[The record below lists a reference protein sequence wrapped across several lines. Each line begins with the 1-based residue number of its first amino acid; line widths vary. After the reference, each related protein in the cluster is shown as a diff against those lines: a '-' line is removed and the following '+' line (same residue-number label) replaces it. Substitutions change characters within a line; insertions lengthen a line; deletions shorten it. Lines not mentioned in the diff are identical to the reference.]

1 MRRFLGQFCVFAAFL
16 TACMPDSAHSTN
28 RADAIGSTSLCADS
42 YLITLAP
49 ERAQALSWQAGS
61 PLSTA
66 NPKMNALPRLWPSRE
81 VLAQTNL
88 SLLTGPGDATFG
100 RAESVS
106 LQWGE
111 DFEAVANNAEKIAER
126 FQIDVSDLIQQIER
140 LDTLPKPTHPVRI
153 LYLSRSGGSAGPGTF
168 VDAAIRAAGGT
179 NVNET
184 VGWHTPAVER
194 ILQFE
199 PDLIVTS
206 FFGSDYAGV
215 SDRAVRHSA
224 LRRYLAARPTL
235 EIPGKL
241 WPCAGPGLIDA
252 TQRINAA
259 ILAL

>member
-1 MRRFLGQFCVFAAFL
+1 
-16 TACMPDSAHSTN
+16 
-28 RADAIGSTSLCADS
+28 
-42 YLITLAP
+42 
-49 ERAQALSWQAGS
+49 
-61 PLSTA
+61 
-66 NPKMNALPRLWPSRE
+66 MNALPRLWPSRE
-81 VLAQTNL
+81 ILAQTNL
-88 SLLTGPGDATFG
+88 PLLTGPGDATFG
-100 RAESVS
+100 RAEAVS

-111 DFEAVANNAEKIAER
+111 NFEAVANNAERIAEH

-199 PDLIVTS
+199 PDLVVTS

-224 LRRYLAARPTL
+224 LRRYLAARPTV